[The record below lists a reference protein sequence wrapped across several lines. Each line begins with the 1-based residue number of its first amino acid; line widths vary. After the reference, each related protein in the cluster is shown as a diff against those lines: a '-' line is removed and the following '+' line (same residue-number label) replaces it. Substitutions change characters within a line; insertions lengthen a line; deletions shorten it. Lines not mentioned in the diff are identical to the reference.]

1 MAPTR
6 KQSISEPPVYNFN
19 KKKKSKPESV
29 FNPIEDWKNDGKF
42 ITVPR
47 VVTVPECDLNK
58 EQLEILKLIKSQ
70 CELPESDFFKNPLR
84 LIISGAAGTGKS
96 VVIQH
101 ILKYLEDQK
110 ETRDNFDYWAVAPTA
125 VAASTI
131 QGQTVH
137 SRFGLTKFS
146 GNLYEVVK
154 KKFEVPPNNVY
165 FLIIDELSM
174 LGRSLF
180 HYMDYYLRQSEE
192 EFRDVPFG
200 GRSVVLCGDH
210 WQLRP
215 VKDSAIFEIPRPI
228 SDFQVRDAYA
238 VYKMFTTVRIL
249 TTPNRQRGDEQEEFR
264 QLLHRI
270 CRHEA
275 TLADVHLINS
285 RRLGLLPMDEQ
296 KDYDDAMHV
305 FGTNAGVYRRNL

>member
-6 KQSISEPPVYNFN
+6 KQSIEPPVYNFN

-42 ITVPR
+42 TTVPR
-47 VVTVPECDLNK
+47 VVTVPE
-58 EQLEILKLIKSQ
+58 QLEILKLIKKQ
-70 CELPESDFFKNPLR
+70 CVLPESEFFRNPLR

-131 QGQTVH
+131 QGQTIH

-154 KKFEVPPNNVY
+154 KNSKCHPIMF
-165 FLIIDELSM
+165 
-174 LGRSLF
+174 
-180 HYMDYYLRQSEE
+180 
-192 EFRDVPFG
+192 
-200 GRSVVLCGDH
+200 
-210 WQLRP
+210 
-215 VKDSAIFEIPRPI
+215 IF
-228 SDFQVRDAYA
+228 
-238 VYKMFTTVRIL
+238 
-249 TTPNRQRGDEQEEFR
+249 
-264 QLLHRI
+264 
-270 CRHEA
+270 
-275 TLADVHLINS
+275 
-285 RRLGLLPMDEQ
+285 
-296 KDYDDAMHV
+296 
-305 FGTNAGVYRRNL
+305 